1 MYTLTYFRAT
11 FCMNLSVTH
20 HLSSLHKYFK
30 LKSTLFIVYSF
41 MYHIIRNIESINHKT
56 QHITILLYL
65 FIYLSTI
72 LFTKQSI
79 NQSVTMPIP
88 SRRKTKQA
96 KNKTKPLTLPNQHS
110 SPTVQLQTQGSH
122 HSLCHLP
129 FPTSF
134 CCLLLFFCV

>member
-1 MYTLTYFRAT
+1 M
-11 FCMNLSVTH
+11 
-20 HLSSLHKYFK
+20 
-30 LKSTLFIVYSF
+30 FIVLCTIKSGTSKDKGNQQQNTAY
-41 MYHIIRNIESINHKT
+41 NHSP
-56 QHITILLYL
+56 L
-65 FIYLSTI
+65 FVYLSTI

-134 CCLLLFFCV
+134 CCFFVFLCLVYYILVWYPMFSIIVTFLSNPHVFFVFLSITNW